1 MGNYCI
7 VADFYPSPFPM
18 SKTLTLVGVVLTHIR
33 GCRRSSQTNTITYT
47 MTDTI
52 RNIIT
57 DTLTDTCKR
66 LNEVGKN
73 TTLGGCKVVTCV
85 VKSILHEHSCH
96 LRLWLVLSALSIY

>member
-73 TTLGGCKVVTCV
+73 TSFGWVQGGYVRSEVNITC
-85 VKSILHEHSCH
+85 
-96 LRLWLVLSALSIY
+96 ALMPLD